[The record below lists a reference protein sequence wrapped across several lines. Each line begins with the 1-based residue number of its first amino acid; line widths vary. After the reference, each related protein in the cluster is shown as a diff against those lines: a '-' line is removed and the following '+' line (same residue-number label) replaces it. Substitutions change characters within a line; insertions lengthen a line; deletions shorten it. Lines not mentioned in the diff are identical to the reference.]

1 MSLESAKR
9 SIQLPNI
16 IAGCIALGVVVAMGF
31 HLTQHIE
38 PIKGGANSP
47 WIGLPKSG
55 MDASEYPTRATIL
68 HAAATDGWPDD
79 SHASLASQ
87 CGSPYEMQDSKLV
100 ERYVARIGADAWSPF
115 WKITLDVN
123 GDRVDVSLSYD
134 SPVPPPPPPPPAIHP
149 QESSPTLIVPV
160 AHIEKSRADLERIRM
175 LWSDEALWHAPQ
187 DGAYFSCL
195 DGNPVF
201 LEACIDGR
209 YAARARNCNA
219 SAFEATDKLWH
230 AFKALLP
237 PPPKPEWRDA
247 EGNVLEQQ

>member
-1 MSLESAKR
+1 MSMESAKR

-16 IAGCIALGVVVAMGF
+16 IAGCIVLGVVVVTGF

-38 PIKGGANSP
+38 PIKGSANSP

-55 MDASEYPTRATIL
+55 MDASDYPTRATIL
-68 HAAATDGWPDD
+68 HATNGWPDD

-87 CGSPYEMQDSKLV
+87 CGSPLEMQNSELG
-100 ERYVARIGADAWSPF
+100 ERYVAHIGADAWGPF
-115 WKITLDVN
+115 WTVVLDVH
-123 GDRVDVSLSYD
+123 GDRIDITWGYD
-134 SPVPPPPPPPPAIHP
+134 LPPPPPPSD
-149 QESSPTLIVPV
+149 SSPDDYHLTSVTPV
-160 AHIEKSRADLERIRM
+160 AKVQKSRAELEKIRGI
-175 LWSDEALWHAPQ
+175 WSDEALWHAPQ
-187 DGAYFSCL
+187 DGAYFNCL

-219 SAFEATDKLWH
+219 STFEATDKLWH
-230 AFKALLP
+230 AFKTLLP

-247 EGNVLEQQ
+247 EGNVLGQQ